1 MEQMK
6 DIISR
11 IDGIIQ
17 EKQNSISGAQA
28 AILENQKVIDEANAA
43 AAAALA
49 AGDENA
55 YVAAKQKAAEGAAR
69 LEYNQQRII
78 KLKEHQPRPDA
89 VEIRR
94 AAMAASVTEYNAIAG
109 RVLELINELVTASDE
124 AAAVVGQYNTARSKW
139 QSYVDD
145 KDYWPDFPDQS
156 AVGIVRN
163 LSFARD
169 NLSAY
174 LGKK

>member
-1 MEQMK
+1 MK
-6 DIISR
+6 DIITR

-17 EKQNSISGAQA
+17 EKQNSISNAQA
-28 AILENQKVIDEANAA
+28 AINENQKIIADANAA

-78 KLKEHQPRPDA
+78 KLKERQPRPDA

-94 AAMAASVTEYNAIAG
+94 AAMAASVSAYNTIAA
-109 RVLELINELVTASDE
+109 RVLDLINELLTASDE
-124 AAAVVGQYNTARSKW
+124 AAAVVGQYNTARNKW
-139 QSYVDD
+139 QNYIDNSE
-145 KDYWPDFPDQS
+145 YWPDFPNQH
-156 AVGIVRN
+156 AVGLARN
-163 LSFARD
+163 LSFVRD
-169 NLSAY
+169 NLAAY